1 MEFVWIIGKQL
12 ITMFLYIAIGF
23 ILFKGKLISQEG
35 SKSIAN
41 LLLYVILPCVVLKS
55 FQVERTAETTADLLM
70 SMALGGAVLLLAMAV
85 SALVF
90 RKAPMDNFGCA
101 FSNAGFMGFPLVTA
115 ALGSEATFYAVGFV
129 AFLNVFQWTYGQ
141 WLLSGDA
148 KQIAPKAVLKNPI
161 VISLFVGLI
170 LYFTACPLPGVVT
183 AGMAAIAGMNAPIA
197 MVILGVYLAQA
208 DLVKTLVTPRLYLVS
223 TVRLVLIP
231 LLTLAVLWPLSKG
244 APQMTMAIF
253 LVAAAPVGSNIA
265 VYAQKLGKDYRYAVG
280 LVCVSTVLCLVTMPI
295 LAGLAQN
302 LFVG

>member
-23 ILFKGKLISQEG
+23 VLFKAKLITQEG
-35 SKSIAN
+35 SKSMAN

-55 FQVERTAETTADLLM
+55 FLVERTPETTADLLL
-70 SMALGGAVLLLAMAV
+70 SIGVGGAVLLLAMV
-85 SALVF
+85 LSFLIF

-115 ALGSEATFYAVGFV
+115 ALGSGATFYAVGFV
-129 AFLNVFQWTYGQ
+129 ALLNVFQWTYGQ

-161 VISLFVGLI
+161 VISLFAGLL

-208 DLVKTLVTPRLYLVS
+208 DLAKTLTNGRFYLAS
-223 TVRLVLIP
+223 AVRLVVVP
-231 LLTLAVLWPLSKG
+231 AFTLLLLWPVSAR
-244 APQMTMAIF
+244 APEMAMALF
-253 LVAAAPVGSNIA
+253 LAASAPVGSNIA

-280 LVCVSTVLCLVTMPI
+280 LVCVSTVLCLITMPI